1 MRSVSATLTTI
12 YVSWYVPEPN
22 GRITKYALCWNST
35 NEDSGSCTEVRYYRT
50 SFVIH
55 NLKPG
60 TIYNVSVTAFTS
72 AGEGPSA
79 KVEKETD
86 KSGEYIIRT

>member
-1 MRSVSATLTTI
+1 M
-12 YVSWYVPEPN
+12 
-22 GRITKYALCWNST
+22 
-35 NEDSGSCTEVRYYRT
+35 EVRYYRT